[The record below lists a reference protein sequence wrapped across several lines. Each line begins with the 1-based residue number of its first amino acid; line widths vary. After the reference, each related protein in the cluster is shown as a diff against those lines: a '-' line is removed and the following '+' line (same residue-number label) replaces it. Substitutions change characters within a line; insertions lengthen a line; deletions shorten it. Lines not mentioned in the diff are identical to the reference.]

1 MCQQPLKYTE
11 VRYRILF
18 PICCKLKENG
28 KEKKHNIISV
38 ADTIIL
44 LKYSVSVE
52 CEWMTQLFYWSI
64 LFL

>member
-18 PICCKLKENG
+18 PICCKLKENV
-28 KEKKHNIISV
+28 KKKKHNIISV

-44 LKYSVSVE
+44 L
-52 CEWMTQLFYWSI
+52 
-64 LFL
+64 